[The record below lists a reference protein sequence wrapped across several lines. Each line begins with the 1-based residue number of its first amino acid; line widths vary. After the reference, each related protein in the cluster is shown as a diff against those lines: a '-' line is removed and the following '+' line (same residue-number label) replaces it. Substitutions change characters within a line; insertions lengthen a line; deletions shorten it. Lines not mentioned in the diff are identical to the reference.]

1 MSLIDRTE
9 DVEFVD
15 IPTEFKMSAEWAN
28 QWSLFLGMVETLTR
42 NSIPVS
48 DLSANGL
55 DLTDEEQESLIESI
69 NTYDGITR
77 ENYRGLREW
86 GTPYMLLRRVRK
98 SFLSFNRKANYEWC
112 FSRAKGVIID
122 YQNVRQELIGYE
134 EHLDL
139 PEIDVPNYESSFVTP
154 FVQEAHLVVSEWL
167 AERYD
172 HERKITRMLPTPVL
186 ELPGSGPTPRAIL
199 APVGESQALVRIK
212 LELYNIKPLL
222 HALCDIK
229 EKYDIETQF
238 QRAQAAV
245 AGLQNMFGRE
255 D

>member
-77 ENYRGLREW
+77 KNYRGLREW

-186 ELPGSGPTPRAIL
+186 ELSGSGP
-199 APVGESQALVRIK
+199 ALVRIK

-222 HALCDIK
+222 HALCGIK

-238 QRAQAAV
+238 ERAQAAV